1 MKQRI
6 PFPLPLFPATWRVL
20 PILVVLLCLAT
31 LAVACSKDEAEPA
44 DTTEDP
50 AALLQRS
57 AGAVQ
62 QARTFHFR
70 LTHQNGTTP
79 LPLSLELVSAEGD
92 FQIPG
97 RLAADVRGK
106 GPGGIN
112 ISTKII
118 AVDDQA
124 WYTNL
129 FTRNWDRIPGANLRD
144 LADPGALVTS
154 LLPNIE
160 NPTVADGGEVD
171 GVDTLKVEGTIDSGE
186 LREALSF
193 ARPGHS
199 VRVEAWIGGEDSL
212 PRRIRLTGP
221 LASDE
226 DEDVQRQL
234 DLSQFGAPVQINP
247 P

>member
-1 MKQRI
+1 MA
-6 PFPLPLFPATWRVL
+6 L
-20 PILVVLLCLAT
+20 LVAALGLAT
-31 LAVACSKDEAEPA
+31 FVIACSKDKAETA
-44 DTTEDP
+44 DTTVEP
-50 AALLQRS
+50 AELLERS
-57 AGAVQ
+57 ATAVQ

-144 LADPGALVTS
+144 LADPSALVTS
-154 LLPNIE
+154 LLPKVQ

-186 LREALSF
+186 LRDALSF
-193 ARPGHS
+193 ARPGHN

-221 LASDE
+221 LVSDE

-234 DLSQFGAPVQINP
+234 DLSKFGAPVQINP